1 MNTFWVR
8 IVTLG
13 VVVLGLVILVN
24 VFSSSEP
31 KPEPKTIYDVWD
43 EDDKRMQA
51 PPGTEEQDD
60 PATTAEPDNSATV
73 KPVKPVEPPLQ
84 FKELSLED
92 EIQAQKLFEMVRFS
106 RKSGRI
112 PVMTQKRTVDYCRE
126 IIEKWPESEYAYKA
140 RRELRS
146 LPQRILD
153 MYNVT
158 DEEMGR

>member
-13 VVVLGLVILVN
+13 VVVLGLVVLVN

-31 KPEPKTIYDVWD
+31 EPKPKTIYDVWE
-43 EDDKRMQA
+43 EDDKRMQS
-51 PPGTEEQDD
+51 PPGTEEPDR
-60 PATTAEPDNSATV
+60 PTTTTESDKPTAGRVEPTD
-73 KPVKPVEPPLQ
+73 PPLQ

-92 EIQAQKLFEMVRFS
+92 EIQAQKLFEMVKFS
-106 RKSGRI
+106 RKSGRL
-112 PVMTQKRTVDYCRE
+112 PVMTHKRTVEYCRE
-126 IIEKWPESEYAYKA
+126 IIKRWPESEYAYKA